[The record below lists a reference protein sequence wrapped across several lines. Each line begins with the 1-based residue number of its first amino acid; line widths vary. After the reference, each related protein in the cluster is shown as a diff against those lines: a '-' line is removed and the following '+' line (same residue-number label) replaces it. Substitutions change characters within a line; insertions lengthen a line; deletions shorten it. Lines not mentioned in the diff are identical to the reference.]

1 VYRPRQVGRVTGMAS
16 KRETII
22 RDLSNKAEDDESIL
36 AAVLIGSVPKEYDDQ
51 RSDTDLELVVTP
63 QRYEE
68 LVKEGRRMIHSEGYD
83 IIHTTL
89 AHIKEAKESGK
100 DEAHWPYVGCRVL
113 FDKTGTLRGVLEEV
127 ARYDDDT
134 RVERLKEHYLG
145 YWGNMLGAI
154 SCVRRD
160 RIWEARIYTALS
172 MNSLVRLVFNL
183 NGFWAPE
190 IKWASEELT
199 HLDRKPDR
207 FEARIGEILADPDI
221 PKISGLW
228 EDVARLLRNERYAW
242 VDHPEQIHDT
252 LFAIP

>member
-1 VYRPRQVGRVTGMAS
+1 MIGMGS
-16 KRETII
+16 GRETVID
-22 RDLSNKAEDDESIL
+22 DLCSQAEGDESVL
-36 AAVLIGSVPKEYDDQ
+36 AVVLVGSVPKDYDDQ
-51 RSDTDLELVVTP
+51 RSDIDVELVVTP
-63 QRYEE
+63 RRYEE
-68 LVKEGRRMIHSEGYD
+68 LVKEGRRIIHSEGYD

-89 AHIKEAKESGK
+89 ASIKEAKESGK

-113 FDKTGTLRGVLEEV
+113 FDKTGALPSVLEEV